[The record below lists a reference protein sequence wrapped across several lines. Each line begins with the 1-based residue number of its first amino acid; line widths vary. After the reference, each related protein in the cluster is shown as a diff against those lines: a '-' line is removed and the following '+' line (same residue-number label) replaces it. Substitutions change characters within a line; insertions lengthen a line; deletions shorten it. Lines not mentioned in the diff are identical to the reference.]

1 MTRRVGRYTK
11 DETTELIR
19 MFNDGYSVYK
29 ICRNLNRSQKSIKNN
44 LIRLGLIDGVI
55 TPVRI
60 KPKSFEVEETHSQRS
75 FLYGLFFIFLLT
87 MIFIVEPSFNI
98 LEIILVIIFYDWF
111 DELAFV

>member
-11 DETTELIR
+11 GEIAELIR

-60 KPKSFEVEETHSQRS
+60 RDKSVEPEEKYSQRS
-75 FLYGLFFIFLLT
+75 YLYGLFFILLFT
-87 MIFIVEPSFNI
+87 TIFVVEPSLNI
-98 LEIILVIIFYDWF
+98 LEIMLILIFYD
-111 DELAFV
+111 

>member
-1 MTRRVGRYTK
+1 
-11 DETTELIR
+11 

-60 KPKSFEVEETHSQRS
+60 KPNHFEIEETHSKRS
-75 FLYGLFFIFLLT
+75 YLYGLFFIFLLT

-98 LEIILVIIFYDWF
+98 LEIILIIIF
-111 DELAFV
+111 LH